1 MSTLLAAVDGD
12 RLLWLV
18 RGQVSEGRARAT
30 EAHADGDRAYELA
43 LLVDWLTDNAHPA
56 RLEGAVRRSAPD
68 LERGQVV
75 AVAQWLGRAAATV
88 IQVLPVLNDGPGA
101 PRTVHAA
108 AIVSAPPARQRVPL
122 VLAHEI
128 ALLGLP
134 LLDLAADLG
143 RRHPAG
149 RLVVV
154 SATMDGAAGQAD
166 HDAGSI
172 ALNFDEHT
180 PWARLVHVWSH
191 ELSHLLLD
199 PTARP
204 DQPIAERERHADDL
218 GRLLVEFEP
227 LTVAAA
233 GPLVDQVRRGRLMPI
248 LGDLPS
254 EGVLSLF
261 AFYRLL
267 GAPLPVPA

>member
-1 MSTLLAAVDGD
+1 MSLLDAIDGD

-30 EAHADGDRAYELA
+30 EAAADGDRAYELA

-56 RLEGAVRRSAPD
+56 RLDGAVRRSAPD

-88 IQVLPVLNDGPGA
+88 IQVWPVLVGGPGEPGA
-101 PRTVHAA
+101 VHAA
-108 AIVSAPPARQRVPL
+108 AVASAAPARPQVPL

-149 RLVVV
+149 RLLVG
-154 SATMDGAAGQAD
+154 SGNMNGTAGQVDHAD
-166 HDAGSI
+166 GSI
-172 ALNFDEHT
+172 VLNYDEHT
-180 PWARLVHVWSH
+180 RWSDLVADWAH
-191 ELSHLLLD
+191 ELAHLFLD
-199 PTARP
+199 PLARP
-204 DQPIAERERHADDL
+204 DQPIAEREAHADAL
-218 GRLLVEFEP
+218 GALLVEFEP
-227 LTVAAA
+227 LSVAAA
-233 GPLVDQVRRGRLMPI
+233 GPLVDQVRRRHLMPI
-248 LGDLPS
+248 LGDVPP

-261 AFYRLL
+261 ALYRLV
-267 GAPLPVPA
+267 GARVPA